1 MLALLGRA
9 SFAGL
14 FGMLV
19 IVPLVAVAKI
29 VFLFMWSKYVDYGDE
44 LTQEAQR
51 PSLDPAPGPFQ
62 QGGDGLGPALA
73 GGRRGDD
80 HHRGGRLALAGRP
93 GAVGDQEHRPD
104 HAGQLEVGRAV
115 ADGAAWA
122 ASRPRPAR

>member
-1 MLALLGRA
+1 MLALLVGA

-44 LTQEAQR
+44 LTQG
-51 PSLDPAPGPFQ
+51 DPGSASAH

-73 GGRRGDD
+73 DGVTTTGVPAAPSAAQAP
-80 HHRGGRLALAGRP
+80 LATRNMAPTTPPAGGRP
-93 GAVGDQEHRPD
+93 GCRRWRPP
-104 HAGQLEVGRAV
+104 RP
-115 ADGAAWA
+115 
-122 ASRPRPAR
+122 SRPRPAR